1 MLREHSDG
9 VIRTFM
15 EPDSL
20 VVHMNQPCQPIPVTF
35 DMNAYL
41 LLSPVGDVTYL
52 RQHLVLMMWINVLCE
67 LGREHR
73 YHYHETWNRMWTH
86 IFRDEMLLH
95 SPTWPCSLYHHTSY
109 WLLWKEAQAYR
120 NCSAT
125 MGGHSFKQLPEDFA
139 KGWPKWIFHSPVPSI
154 MPQWV
159 MPLEIVP
166 LAKHNRVTPAQLF
179 LVVMLS

>member
-1 MLREHSDG
+1 MNLTLLQKQKMLREHSDG

-35 DMNAYL
+35 DVNANL
-41 LLSPVGDVTYL
+41 LLSPVGEVTYL

-109 WLLWKEAQAYR
+109 WLLWKEAQPRGIVLPRWVDTALNSCPR
-120 NCSAT
+120 T
-125 MGGHSFKQLPEDFA
+125 LLKGGQNEFFIPLFHPSCHSEWCLWK
-139 KGWPKWIFHSPVPSI
+139 
-154 MPQWV
+154 
-159 MPLEIVP
+159 
-166 LAKHNRVTPAQLF
+166 
-179 LVVMLS
+179 